1 MKLVVLL
8 YVDVMVV
15 FAESI
20 EELRYLLDKFHIYC
34 SQWKLKVKHEK
45 SKVVSFGD
53 KCKPPKPD

>member
-8 YVDVMVV
+8 YADDMIV

-34 SQWKLKVKHEK
+34 SQWKLKVNHEK
-45 SKVVSFGD
+45 
-53 KCKPPKPD
+53 